1 MHRPVQKILLEHQY
15 ISCQID
21 KYWLEEMYKGIWQEY
36 HPIFIKKQK

>member
-15 ISCQID
+15 ILCQID

-36 HPIFIKKQK
+36 HPIFIKK